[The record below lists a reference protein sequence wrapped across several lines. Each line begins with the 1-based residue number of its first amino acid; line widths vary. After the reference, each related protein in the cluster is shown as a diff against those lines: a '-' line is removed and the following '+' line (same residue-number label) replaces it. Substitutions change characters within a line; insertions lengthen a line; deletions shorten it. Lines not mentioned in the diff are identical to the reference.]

1 MPLSYTTTRPYTY
14 VKINKID
21 NNGIDNSIT
30 LGQATKLNIKYT
42 TELNSSIIG
51 NILEKTEYPT
61 YWLYKVQSLG
71 SDTADNYVIDY
82 MTLASFTSST
92 FEVPFTLNPA
102 IGGKLFPYFATSSNN
117 QFFNQTDGIYTIPST
132 FGNTVL
138 SHVSN
143 VALSLSASLFISG
156 SAGGNAYF
164 MQLNPGLPEAEA
176 TFLIDPFTNNII
188 QGSWEAGGDAPPT
201 FFGIVSASGKYIP
214 SPGERIFLAAIKD
227 GDFPCRILSASFL
240 ITQSIAPS
248 EAKNDL
254 VTLEPYITEPNFY
267 NSDNNA
273 LLNSINDQRFST
285 FALDVDYSEG
295 ITPVNFSLLISGTA
309 TPATIPDSNY
319 TSKKSILSKYEGSK
333 STSQFLNKWTP
344 GDTGTYG
351 KLPTVESLRNA
362 FIIAGWIGGWPPEID
377 GASAANIN
385 YIVREDG
392 TLIKPWSTENAL
404 SDLRQYFTDGER
416 VTISPL
422 QSIVESP
429 SIISSQQ
436 TYYKILRSGYQPQN
450 VLYTQIGHSPPTFT
464 ASLSLV
470 DKGNSETS
478 IVEDYQVRVGS
489 DWSSPTPWL
498 NNSMTSTFE
507 EVNFPILLTSGSF
520 AKIQTVTNNLRLPST
535 SGTTTNT
542 RYYVSQSLVNDKVD
556 LTFNFK
562 LLWSYQPTPENYK
575 WLLANREFRPPPPT
589 SVKVYHQLIRL
600 RGGSET
606 IIYDIPNGIDLN
618 SPTTL
623 TEGTLN
629 IFYKEVS
636 DSFTVLSTNLKKDDI
651 FYLKAKAVLNPQSST
666 NQYMF
671 IEPGS
676 ELNITQNPISN
687 QTISIGDFW
696 ISASSLPLT
705 AFSNAF
711 SNAFFQTSSVP
722 PFSFP
727 VSLNQINSG
736 GFAGTNVLY
745 TTSSV
750 FINTF
755 NNKFAWGKDIP
766 SSGFNPIETYW
777 SIIPGDEFK
786 FEGKENQRYRV
797 LKAGIVSCS
806 GFISASVLAVEFD
819 RPLPTSGSLNYDKF
833 SIQRFIDFEGQ
844 LIFEGFRP
852 TTNGPFLITPE
863 FITPNLNKNIGK
875 ILEDFTNKG
884 LLT

>member
-82 MTLASFTSST
+82 KVSASITVPYYLGNGSPHTIDNWDSTLIGTNTNLFFNTSSGIFTFNTLTPNTLLNFTCSFT
-92 FEVPFTLNPA
+92 TLGNAGLGQSYP
-102 IGGKLFPYFATSSNN
+102 IYFYQSQSNN
-117 QFFNQTDGIYTIPST
+117 LTTISEVYYST
-132 FGNTVL
+132 LGTTNIII
-138 SHVSN
+138 
-143 VALSLSASLFISG
+143 SASLYPLEGDQYYISLTKPSTG
-156 SAGGNAYF
+156 MSVLISNA
-164 MQLNPGLPEAEA
+164 QLL
-176 TFLIDPFTNNII
+176 L
-188 QGSWEAGGDAPPT
+188 
-201 FFGIVSASGKYIP
+201 
-214 SPGERIFLAAIKD
+214 
-227 GDFPCRILSASFL
+227 
-240 ITQSIAPS
+240 TQSIAPITS
-248 EAKNDL
+248 SNDL

-392 TLIKPWSTENAL
+392 TLIKPWSTKNAL

-436 TYYKILRSGYQPQN
+436 TYYKILRSGYQAQN

-606 IIYDIPNGIDLN
+606 IIYDIPNGIELN

-806 GFISASVLAVEFD
+806 GFISSSVLAVEFD

>member
-51 NILEKTEYPT
+51 NILERTEYPT

-71 SDTADNYVIDY
+71 SDTADNFVKDYKVSASITVPYYLGNGSPHTIDNWDS
-82 MTLASFTSST
+82 TLIGTNTNLFFNTSSGIFTFNTLTPNTLLNFTCSFT
-92 FEVPFTLNPA
+92 TLGNAGLGQSYP
-102 IGGKLFPYFATSSNN
+102 IYFYQSQSNN
-117 QFFNQTDGIYTIPST
+117 LTTISEVYYST
-132 FGNTVL
+132 LGTTNIII
-138 SHVSN
+138 
-143 VALSLSASLFISG
+143 SASLYPLEGDQYYISLTKPSTG
-156 SAGGNAYF
+156 MSVLISNA
-164 MQLNPGLPEAEA
+164 QLL
-176 TFLIDPFTNNII
+176 L
-188 QGSWEAGGDAPPT
+188 
-201 FFGIVSASGKYIP
+201 
-214 SPGERIFLAAIKD
+214 
-227 GDFPCRILSASFL
+227 
-240 ITQSIAPS
+240 TQSIAPITS
-248 EAKNDL
+248 SNDL

-285 FALDVDYSEG
+285 FALDVDYPEG

-392 TLIKPWSTENAL
+392 TLIKPWSTKNAL

-507 EVNFPILLTSGSF
+507 EVNFPIRLTSGSF
-520 AKIQTVTNNLRLPST
+520 AQTQTKTNPRRTP
-535 SGTTTNT
+535 GTGNTTNV

-575 WLLANREFRPPPPT
+575 VLLSNREFRPPPPT

-606 IIYDIPNGIDLN
+606 IIYDIPNGIELN

-687 QTISIGDFW
+687 QTISIEDFW

>member
-71 SDTADNYVIDY
+71 SDTADNFVKDYKVSASITVPYYLGNGSPHTIDNWDS
-82 MTLASFTSST
+82 TLIGTNTNLFFNTSSGIFTFNTLTPNTLLNFTCSFT
-92 FEVPFTLNPA
+92 TLGNAGLGQSYP
-102 IGGKLFPYFATSSNN
+102 IYFYQSQSNN
-117 QFFNQTDGIYTIPST
+117 LTTISEVYYST
-132 FGNTVL
+132 LGTTNIII
-138 SHVSN
+138 
-143 VALSLSASLFISG
+143 SASLYPLEGDQYYISLTKPSTG
-156 SAGGNAYF
+156 MSVLISNA
-164 MQLNPGLPEAEA
+164 QLL
-176 TFLIDPFTNNII
+176 L
-188 QGSWEAGGDAPPT
+188 
-201 FFGIVSASGKYIP
+201 
-214 SPGERIFLAAIKD
+214 
-227 GDFPCRILSASFL
+227 
-240 ITQSIAPS
+240 TQSIAPITS
-248 EAKNDL
+248 SNDL

-392 TLIKPWSTENAL
+392 TLIKPWSTKNAL

-436 TYYKILRSGYQPQN
+436 TYYKILRSGYQAQN

-606 IIYDIPNGIDLN
+606 IIYDIPNGIELN

-687 QTISIGDFW
+687 QTISIEDFW

-727 VSLNQINSG
+727 ISLNQINSG

>member
-71 SDTADNYVIDY
+71 SDTADNFVKDYKVSASITVPYYLGNGSPHTIDNWDS
-82 MTLASFTSST
+82 TLIGTNTNLFFNTSSGIFTFNTLTPNTLLNFTCSFT
-92 FEVPFTLNPA
+92 TLGNAGLGQSYP
-102 IGGKLFPYFATSSNN
+102 IYFYQSQSNN
-117 QFFNQTDGIYTIPST
+117 LTTISEVYYST
-132 FGNTVL
+132 LGTTNIII
-138 SHVSN
+138 
-143 VALSLSASLFISG
+143 SASLYPLEGDQYYISLTKPSTG
-156 SAGGNAYF
+156 MSVLISNA
-164 MQLNPGLPEAEA
+164 QLL
-176 TFLIDPFTNNII
+176 L
-188 QGSWEAGGDAPPT
+188 
-201 FFGIVSASGKYIP
+201 
-214 SPGERIFLAAIKD
+214 
-227 GDFPCRILSASFL
+227 
-240 ITQSIAPS
+240 TQSIAPITS
-248 EAKNDL
+248 SNDL

-285 FALDVDYSEG
+285 FALDVDYPEG

-392 TLIKPWSTENAL
+392 TLIKPWSTKNAL

-606 IIYDIPNGIDLN
+606 IIYDIPNGIELN

-687 QTISIGDFW
+687 QTISIEDFW

>member
-51 NILEKTEYPT
+51 NILERTEYPT

-71 SDTADNYVIDY
+71 SDTVDNYVIDY
-82 MTLASFTSST
+82 KVSASITVPYYLGNGSPHTIDNWDSTLIGTNTNLFFNTSSGIFTFNTLTPNTLLNFTCSFT
-92 FEVPFTLNPA
+92 TLGNAGLGQSYP
-102 IGGKLFPYFATSSNN
+102 IYFYQSQSNN
-117 QFFNQTDGIYTIPST
+117 LTTISEVYYST
-132 FGNTVL
+132 LGTTNIII
-138 SHVSN
+138 
-143 VALSLSASLFISG
+143 SASLYPLEGDQYYISLTKPSTG
-156 SAGGNAYF
+156 MSVLISNA
-164 MQLNPGLPEAEA
+164 QLL
-176 TFLIDPFTNNII
+176 L
-188 QGSWEAGGDAPPT
+188 
-201 FFGIVSASGKYIP
+201 
-214 SPGERIFLAAIKD
+214 
-227 GDFPCRILSASFL
+227 
-240 ITQSIAPS
+240 TQSIAPITS
-248 EAKNDL
+248 SNDL

-285 FALDVDYSEG
+285 FALDVDYPEG

-392 TLIKPWSTENAL
+392 TLIKPFSTKNAL

-436 TYYKILRSGYQPQN
+436 TYYKILRSGYQAQN

-606 IIYDIPNGIDLN
+606 IIYDIPNGIELN

>member
-51 NILEKTEYPT
+51 NILERTEYPT

-71 SDTADNYVIDY
+71 SDTADNFVKDYKVSASITVPYYLGNGSPHTIDNWDS
-82 MTLASFTSST
+82 TLIGTNTNLFFNTSSGIFTFNTLTPNTLLNFTCSFT
-92 FEVPFTLNPA
+92 TLGNAGLGQSYP
-102 IGGKLFPYFATSSNN
+102 IYFYQSQSNN
-117 QFFNQTDGIYTIPST
+117 LTTISEVYYST
-132 FGNTVL
+132 LGTTNIII
-138 SHVSN
+138 
-143 VALSLSASLFISG
+143 SASLYPLEGDQYYISLTKPSTG
-156 SAGGNAYF
+156 MSVLISNA
-164 MQLNPGLPEAEA
+164 QLL
-176 TFLIDPFTNNII
+176 L
-188 QGSWEAGGDAPPT
+188 
-201 FFGIVSASGKYIP
+201 
-214 SPGERIFLAAIKD
+214 
-227 GDFPCRILSASFL
+227 
-240 ITQSIAPS
+240 TQSIAPITS
-248 EAKNDL
+248 SNDL

-285 FALDVDYSEG
+285 FALDVDYPEG

-392 TLIKPWSTENAL
+392 TLIKPFSTKNAL

-436 TYYKILRSGYQPQN
+436 TYYKILRSGYQAQN

-606 IIYDIPNGIDLN
+606 IIYDIPNGIELN

-687 QTISIGDFW
+687 QTISIEDFW

>member
-71 SDTADNYVIDY
+71 SDTADNFVKDYKVSASITVPYYLGNGSPHTIDNWDS
-82 MTLASFTSST
+82 TLIGTNTNLFFNTSSGIFTFNTLTPNTLLNFTCSFT
-92 FEVPFTLNPA
+92 TLGNAGLGQSYP
-102 IGGKLFPYFATSSNN
+102 IYFYQSQSNN
-117 QFFNQTDGIYTIPST
+117 LTTISEVYYST
-132 FGNTVL
+132 LGTTNIII
-138 SHVSN
+138 
-143 VALSLSASLFISG
+143 SASLYPLEGDQYYISLTKPSTG
-156 SAGGNAYF
+156 MSVLISNA
-164 MQLNPGLPEAEA
+164 QLL
-176 TFLIDPFTNNII
+176 L
-188 QGSWEAGGDAPPT
+188 
-201 FFGIVSASGKYIP
+201 
-214 SPGERIFLAAIKD
+214 
-227 GDFPCRILSASFL
+227 
-240 ITQSIAPS
+240 TQSIAPITS
-248 EAKNDL
+248 SNDL

-285 FALDVDYSEG
+285 FALDVDYPEG

-392 TLIKPWSTENAL
+392 TLIKPFSTKNAL

-436 TYYKILRSGYQPQN
+436 TYYKILRSGYQAQN

-606 IIYDIPNGIDLN
+606 IIYDIPNGIELN

>member
-71 SDTADNYVIDY
+71 SDTADNFVKDYKVSASITVPYYLGNGSPHTIDNWDS
-82 MTLASFTSST
+82 TLIGTNTNLFFNTSSGIFTFNTLTPNTLLNFTCSFT
-92 FEVPFTLNPA
+92 TLGNAGLGQSYP
-102 IGGKLFPYFATSSNN
+102 IYFYQSQSNN
-117 QFFNQTDGIYTIPST
+117 LTTISEVYYST
-132 FGNTVL
+132 LGTTNIII
-138 SHVSN
+138 
-143 VALSLSASLFISG
+143 SASLYPLEGDQYYISLTKPSTG
-156 SAGGNAYF
+156 MSVLISNA
-164 MQLNPGLPEAEA
+164 QLL
-176 TFLIDPFTNNII
+176 L
-188 QGSWEAGGDAPPT
+188 
-201 FFGIVSASGKYIP
+201 
-214 SPGERIFLAAIKD
+214 
-227 GDFPCRILSASFL
+227 
-240 ITQSIAPS
+240 TQSIAPITS
-248 EAKNDL
+248 SNDL

-285 FALDVDYSEG
+285 FALDVDYPEG

-392 TLIKPWSTENAL
+392 TLIKPWSTKNAL

-575 WLLANREFRPPPPT
+575 VLLSNREFRPPPPT

-606 IIYDIPNGIDLN
+606 IIYDIPNGIELN

>member
-51 NILEKTEYPT
+51 NILERTEYPT

-71 SDTADNYVIDY
+71 SDTVDNYVIDY
-82 MTLASFTSST
+82 KVSASITVPYYLGNGSPHTIDNWDSTLIGTNTNLFFNTSSGIFTFNTLTPNTLLNFTCSFT
-92 FEVPFTLNPA
+92 TLGNAGLGQSYP
-102 IGGKLFPYFATSSNN
+102 IYFYQSQSNN
-117 QFFNQTDGIYTIPST
+117 LTTISEVYYST
-132 FGNTVL
+132 LGTTNIII
-138 SHVSN
+138 
-143 VALSLSASLFISG
+143 SASLYPLEGDQYYISLTKPSTG
-156 SAGGNAYF
+156 MSVLISNA
-164 MQLNPGLPEAEA
+164 QLL
-176 TFLIDPFTNNII
+176 L
-188 QGSWEAGGDAPPT
+188 
-201 FFGIVSASGKYIP
+201 
-214 SPGERIFLAAIKD
+214 
-227 GDFPCRILSASFL
+227 
-240 ITQSIAPS
+240 TQSIAPITS
-248 EAKNDL
+248 SNDL

-392 TLIKPWSTENAL
+392 TLIKPWSTKNAL

-436 TYYKILRSGYQPQN
+436 TYYKILRSGYQAQN

-606 IIYDIPNGIDLN
+606 IIYDIPNGIELN

>member
-51 NILEKTEYPT
+51 NILERTEYPT

-71 SDTADNYVIDY
+71 SDTADNFVKDYKVSASITVPYYLGNGSPHTIDNWDS
-82 MTLASFTSST
+82 TLIGTNTNLFFNTSSGIFTFNTLTPNTLLNFTCSFT
-92 FEVPFTLNPA
+92 TLGNAGLGQSYP
-102 IGGKLFPYFATSSNN
+102 IYFYQSQSNN
-117 QFFNQTDGIYTIPST
+117 LTTISEVYYST
-132 FGNTVL
+132 LGTTNIII
-138 SHVSN
+138 
-143 VALSLSASLFISG
+143 SASLYPLEGDQYYISLTKPSTG
-156 SAGGNAYF
+156 MSVLISNA
-164 MQLNPGLPEAEA
+164 QLL
-176 TFLIDPFTNNII
+176 L
-188 QGSWEAGGDAPPT
+188 
-201 FFGIVSASGKYIP
+201 
-214 SPGERIFLAAIKD
+214 
-227 GDFPCRILSASFL
+227 
-240 ITQSIAPS
+240 TQSIAPITS
-248 EAKNDL
+248 SNDL

-285 FALDVDYSEG
+285 FALDVDYPEG

-392 TLIKPWSTENAL
+392 TLIKPWSTKNAL

-429 SIISSQQ
+429 SIKSSQQ

-507 EVNFPILLTSGSF
+507 EVNFPIRLTSGSF
-520 AKIQTVTNNLRLPST
+520 AQTQTKTNPRRTP
-535 SGTTTNT
+535 GTGNTTNV

-575 WLLANREFRPPPPT
+575 VLLSNREFRPPPPT

-687 QTISIGDFW
+687 QTISIEDFW